1 MFRFRLLGKDFFAK
15 VSAYVIAEELYG
27 KTIYYAILRQLP
39 FLNGPYRDFKIINKR
54 KIYMLTYKKEIYR
67 KTLLHTLIASCFS
80 IPALA
85 VAAAG
90 DTSPTM
96 GTEGSGEFWKEPN
109 QNIDGDY
116 KATLAPNSGEQFA
129 RPKGLIVRANNQV
142 EIKGKTNINVTLA
155 SEANSG
161 LAVDSNAAYGI
172 AVGYDYAGGNAS
184 DTASLTLH
192 DDANITVKNTE
203 NTVKS
208 TKNFGGATAPFGH
221 QLSGVKVYRKN
232 GAKPVFNSE
241 KKLTINVEDKTTAK
255 IGDYLVGLYVSG
267 DGAEANLK
275 DSDITVKANGKF
287 SAALKIGKPELPNT
301 EKPADYKGAVV
312 NSTGKMVLDTTESKD
327 SATVRLFGTKSRL
340 IADSD
345 TSSGEIKS
353 GNSAVVFDTQDYTTK
368 VSAFFISDN
377 VSRNES
383 NKDQEV
389 RLNNTKITTTSD
401 DASLIVADA
410 KTENSFAV
418 TFAGNKVAS
427 WFNNGEFVAENAKFT
442 LKGKDSEAKA
452 AENGWL
458 AETKVATT
466 KGADLTFT
474 LSDQAKA
481 IGLMQQQSKG
491 NVHSKLDVH
500 VTNQAVWEL
509 KQKGDEQRS
518 TINALTLD
526 KGVLDASKNIP
537 NGSTKTDYKVKLV
550 KQDGT
555 EGTLTS
561 NNGEITLANGS
572 YEDKLTVEG
581 NYTANNGVLKV
592 NTHWDSNDANN
603 GKSDLL
609 EITGNA
615 EGTTKVVSLK
625 ADGTENMI
633 DGTIGSIAADLA
645 KNSTAVVRVQGESN
659 LKNFT
664 GIAKTTGAGEL
675 QLASKKVGNTTE
687 YFWTVVSTNKDAI
700 YTASVPAYTLIPNL
714 NLEVGYETVG
724 TLHQRRGENQAL
736 SWEKSQA
743 NSQIWGRIIG
753 KHIALDGKKRLNLSA
768 NLAGFQFGHD
778 FDISSSENGGKR
790 LTGGYVGY
798 THANSKFYDEYRAEN
813 GVVIDDKYTGK
824 AKTENL
830 HVGVTHTRYSEDG
843 SYIDF
848 VGQLSWMQNKYN
860 SLDSKAKN
868 HGLGVALS
876 GEVGRPFVLSKEKTN
891 NGDSWIIEP
900 QAQLIYQYLGLN
912 SFTDDMRSVHQDK
925 QHNLRSRIGV
935 RFAYNNLTDHEKVRT
950 LYFTTNVWHNFRN
963 TSANNIGEDNVTEKL
978 AKTWGEV
985 GLGAQFATSSNT
997 HIYADARYEQSLS
1010 GTKHQGYK
1018 GSIGIKYSW

>member
-1 MFRFRLLGKDFFAK
+1 
-15 VSAYVIAEELYG
+15 
-27 KTIYYAILRQLP
+27 
-39 FLNGPYRDFKIINKR
+39 
-54 KIYMLTYKKEIYR
+54 MLTYKKEIFR

-192 DDANITVKNTE
+192 DDANVTVKNTE

-427 WFNNGEFVAENAKFT
+427 WFNNGEFVAENAKFA

-458 AETKVATT
+458 AETKVAVT

-500 VTNQAVWEL
+500 VNNQAVWEL

-736 SWEKSQA
+736 SWKKSQA

-813 GVVIDDKYTGK
+813 GVVLDDKYTGK

-963 TSANNIGEDNVTEKL
+963 TSASNIGEDNVTEKL

>member
-1 MFRFRLLGKDFFAK
+1 
-15 VSAYVIAEELYG
+15 
-27 KTIYYAILRQLP
+27 
-39 FLNGPYRDFKIINKR
+39 
-54 KIYMLTYKKEIYR
+54 MLTYKKEIFR

-85 VAAAG
+85 VAAAD
-90 DTSPTM
+90 DTSPTV

-192 DDANITVKNTE
+192 NDANITVKNTE

-241 KKLTINVEDKTTAK
+241 KKLTITVEDKTTAK

-458 AETKVATT
+458 AETKVAVT

-500 VTNQAVWEL
+500 VNNQAVWEL

-743 NSQIWGRIIG
+743 NNQIWGRIIG

-963 TSANNIGEDNVTEKL
+963 TSASNIGEDNVTEKL

>member
-1 MFRFRLLGKDFFAK
+1 
-15 VSAYVIAEELYG
+15 
-27 KTIYYAILRQLP
+27 
-39 FLNGPYRDFKIINKR
+39 
-54 KIYMLTYKKEIYR
+54 MLTYKKEIFR

-85 VAAAG
+85 VAAAD
-90 DTSPTM
+90 DTSPTV

-192 DDANITVKNTE
+192 NDANITVKNTE

-241 KKLTINVEDKTTAK
+241 KKLTITVEDKTTAK

-312 NSTGKMVLDTTESKD
+312 NSTGKMVLDTTESKN

-458 AETKVATT
+458 AETKVAVT

-500 VTNQAVWEL
+500 VNNQAVWEL

-743 NSQIWGRIIG
+743 NNQIWGRIIG

-963 TSANNIGEDNVTEKL
+963 TSASNIGEDNVTEKL

>member
-1 MFRFRLLGKDFFAK
+1 
-15 VSAYVIAEELYG
+15 
-27 KTIYYAILRQLP
+27 
-39 FLNGPYRDFKIINKR
+39 
-54 KIYMLTYKKEIYR
+54 MLTYKKEIFR

-192 DDANITVKNTE
+192 NDANITVKNTE

-241 KKLTINVEDKTTAK
+241 KKLTITVEDKTTAK

-458 AETKVATT
+458 AETKVAVT

-500 VTNQAVWEL
+500 VNNQAVWEL

-743 NSQIWGRIIG
+743 NNQIWGRIIG

-963 TSANNIGEDNVTEKL
+963 TSASNISEDNVTEKL

>member
-1 MFRFRLLGKDFFAK
+1 
-15 VSAYVIAEELYG
+15 
-27 KTIYYAILRQLP
+27 
-39 FLNGPYRDFKIINKR
+39 
-54 KIYMLTYKKEIYR
+54 MLTYKKEIYR

>member
-1 MFRFRLLGKDFFAK
+1 
-15 VSAYVIAEELYG
+15 
-27 KTIYYAILRQLP
+27 
-39 FLNGPYRDFKIINKR
+39 
-54 KIYMLTYKKEIYR
+54 MLTYKKEIFR

-85 VAAAG
+85 VAAAD
-90 DTSPTM
+90 DTSPTV

-192 DDANITVKNTE
+192 NDANITVKNTE

-410 KTENSFAV
+410 RKESSFAV

-458 AETKVATT
+458 AETKVATD

-491 NVHSKLDVH
+491 DVRSKLDVH
-500 VTNQAVWEL
+500 VNNQAVWEL

-912 SFTDDMRSVHQDK
+912 SFTDDIRSVHRDK

-963 TSANNIGEDNVTEKL
+963 TSASNIGEDNVTEKL

>member
-1 MFRFRLLGKDFFAK
+1 MLLNTKGKF
-15 VSAYVIAEELYG
+15 
-27 KTIYYAILRQLP
+27 
-39 FLNGPYRDFKIINKR
+39 
-54 KIYMLTYKKEIYR
+54 R
-67 KTLLHTLIASCFS
+67 KTFLSTLIVSSFS

-85 VAAAG
+85 VAAAD

-116 KATLAPNSGEQFA
+116 KATLAPNSGEKFA

-221 QLSGVKVYRKN
+221 QLSGVKVYRKD

-241 KKLTINVEDKTTAK
+241 KKLTINVEDKTTDK

-312 NSTGKMVLDTTESKD
+312 NSTGRMVLNTEETKD

-353 GNSAVVFDTQDYTTK
+353 GNSAVVFDTQDYATK

-377 VSRNES
+377 VSRNEP

-418 TFAGNKVAS
+418 NFARNKVAS

-481 IGLMQQQSKG
+481 IGLMQQQSKR

-500 VTNQAVWEL
+500 VNNQAVWEL

-526 KGVLDASKNIP
+526 NGVLDASKNIP
-537 NGSTKTDYKVKLV
+537 TGATGTDYKVKLV
-550 KQDGT
+550 KQDGSD
-555 EGTLTS
+555 GTLTS
-561 NNGEITLANGS
+561 NNGEITLANSS

-581 NYTANNGVLKV
+581 NYTANNGLLKV

-609 EITGNA
+609 EITGNV
-615 EGTTKVVSLK
+615 EGVTKVVSLK
-625 ADGTENMI
+625 ANGAENLVDGS
-633 DGTIGSIAADLA
+633 IGSIASDLG
-645 KNSTAVVRVQGESN
+645 KNSTAVIRVQGTSN
-659 LKNFT
+659 LRNFT
-664 GIAKTTGAGEL
+664 GMTRTTGAGEL
-675 QLASKKVGNTTE
+675 QLASKQVGNATE
-687 YFWTVVSTNKDAI
+687 YFWTVTSTDGDAI
-700 YTASVPAYTLIPNL
+700 YVPSVPGYTLAPKL

-743 NSQIWGRIIG
+743 NNQTWGRIIG
-753 KHIALDGKKRLNLSA
+753 KHLVLDGKERLNLTA
-768 NLAGFQFGHD
+768 NLSGFQFGHD
-778 FDISSSENGGKR
+778 FDVASTENGGKR
-790 LTGGYVGY
+790 LTGIYAGY

-813 GVVIDDKYTGK
+813 GVVLNDKYTGK
-824 AKTENL
+824 AKTENF
-830 HVGVTHTRYSEDG
+830 HAGVTHTRYAENG
-843 SYIDF
+843 SYLDL
-848 VGQLSWMQNKYN
+848 VGQLSWVKNKYYA
-860 SLDSKAKN
+860 LDSQAKN
-868 HGLGVALS
+868 HGFGVALS
-876 GEVGRPFVLSKEKTN
+876 SEVGHPFALGKEKIN

-900 QAQLIYQYLGLN
+900 QAQLIYQYLGLSRFN
-912 SFTDDMRSVHQDK
+912 DELRSVHQDK
-925 QHNLRSRIGV
+925 QHGLRGRVGA
-935 RFAYNNLTDHEKVRT
+935 RLAYNDLTAREKVRT
-950 LYFTTNVWHNFRN
+950 IYFTANLWHDFKN
-963 TSANNIGEDNVTEKL
+963 TAGSNIGADNINEKF
-978 AKTWGEV
+978 AKTWGEFGV
-985 GLGAQFATSSNT
+985 GTQLATSANS
-997 HIYADARYEQSLS
+997 HIYADVRYEHSLS
-1010 GTKHQGYK
+1010 GAKRQGYK
-1018 GSIGIKYSW
+1018 GSVGIKYSW

>member
-1 MFRFRLLGKDFFAK
+1 
-15 VSAYVIAEELYG
+15 
-27 KTIYYAILRQLP
+27 
-39 FLNGPYRDFKIINKR
+39 
-54 KIYMLTYKKEIYR
+54 MLTYKKEIFR

-192 DDANITVKNTE
+192 DDANVTVKNTE

-427 WFNNGEFVAENAKFT
+427 WFNNGEFVAENAKFA

-458 AETKVATT
+458 AETKVAVT

-500 VTNQAVWEL
+500 VNNQAVWEL

-743 NSQIWGRIIG
+743 NNQIWGRIIG

-813 GVVIDDKYTGK
+813 GVVLDDKYTGK

-963 TSANNIGEDNVTEKL
+963 TSASNIGEDNVTEKL

>member
-1 MFRFRLLGKDFFAK
+1 
-15 VSAYVIAEELYG
+15 
-27 KTIYYAILRQLP
+27 
-39 FLNGPYRDFKIINKR
+39 
-54 KIYMLTYKKEIYR
+54 MLTYKKEIFR

-241 KKLTINVEDKTTAK
+241 KKLTITVEDKTTAK

-458 AETKVATT
+458 AETKVAVT

-500 VTNQAVWEL
+500 VNNQAVWEL

-743 NSQIWGRIIG
+743 NNQIWGRIIG

-963 TSANNIGEDNVTEKL
+963 TSASNISEDNVTEKL

>member
-1 MFRFRLLGKDFFAK
+1 
-15 VSAYVIAEELYG
+15 
-27 KTIYYAILRQLP
+27 
-39 FLNGPYRDFKIINKR
+39 
-54 KIYMLTYKKEIYR
+54 MLTYKKEIFR

-368 VSAFFISDN
+368 VSAFFISDD
-377 VSRNES
+377 VSRNEP

-410 KTENSFAV
+410 RKESSFAV

-427 WFNNGEFVAENAKFT
+427 WFNNGEFVAENAKFA

-458 AETKVATT
+458 AETKVAVT

-500 VTNQAVWEL
+500 VNNQAVWEL

-592 NTHWDSNDANN
+592 NAHWDSNDANN

-743 NSQIWGRIIG
+743 NNQIWGRIIG

-778 FDISSSENGGKR
+778 FDISSSKNGGKR

-813 GVVIDDKYTGK
+813 GVVLDDKYTGK

-963 TSANNIGEDNVTEKL
+963 TSASNIGEDNVTEKL

>member
-1 MFRFRLLGKDFFAK
+1 MSLNTKGKF
-15 VSAYVIAEELYG
+15 
-27 KTIYYAILRQLP
+27 
-39 FLNGPYRDFKIINKR
+39 
-54 KIYMLTYKKEIYR
+54 R
-67 KTLLHTLIASCFS
+67 KTFLSTLIISYFS

-85 VAAAG
+85 VAAAD

-109 QNIDGDY
+109 QNINGDY

-142 EIKGKTNINVTLA
+142 EIKDKTNINVTLA

-161 LAVDSNAAYGI
+161 LTPDSNAAYGI
-172 AVGYDYAGGNAS
+172 AVGYNHNGGNAT

-203 NTVKS
+203 NTVTS
-208 TKNFGGATAPFGH
+208 TKNFGGATAPFGQ
-221 QLSGVKVYRKN
+221 QLSGVKVYRTN
-232 GAKPVFNSE
+232 GAKPVFNSK

-287 SAALKIGKPELPNT
+287 SAALKIGKAELPNT
-301 EKPADYKGAVV
+301 AKPADYKGAVV
-312 NSTGKMVLDTTESKD
+312 NSTGRMVLDTTESKD

-368 VSAFFISDN
+368 VRAFFISDD
-377 VSRNES
+377 VSRNEP

-389 RLNNTKITTTSD
+389 RLNNTKISTNSN

-410 KTENSFAV
+410 RKESSFAV
-418 TFAGNKVAS
+418 TFAGDKVKN
-427 WFNNGEFVAENAKFT
+427 WFNNGEFVAENAKFM

-458 AETKVATT
+458 AETKVAVT

-500 VTNQAVWEL
+500 VNNQAVWEL
-509 KQKGDEQRS
+509 KQKGTEQRS

-572 YEDKLTVEG
+572 YEDKFTVEG

-625 ADGTENMI
+625 ADGSENLV
-633 DGTIGSIAADLA
+633 DGSIGSIASDLG
-645 KNSTAVVRVQGESN
+645 KNSTAVVRVKGTSN
-659 LKNFT
+659 LRNFT
-664 GIAKTTGAGEL
+664 GLTRTTGAGEL
-675 QLASKKVGNTTE
+675 QLASKRVGNATE
-687 YFWTVVSTNKDAI
+687 YFWTVTSTNGNAI
-700 YTASVPAYTLIPNL
+700 YVPSVPGYTLAPKL

-743 NSQIWGRIIG
+743 NNQTWGRIIG
-753 KHIALDGKKRLNLSA
+753 KHLALDGKERLNLTA
-768 NLAGFQFGHD
+768 NLSGFQFGHD
-778 FDISSSENGGKR
+778 FDVASTENGGKR
-790 LTGGYVGY
+790 LTGVYAGY
-798 THANSKFYDEYRAEN
+798 THADSKFYDEYRAEN
-813 GVVIDDKYTGK
+813 GVVLNDKYTGK
-824 AKTENL
+824 AKTENF
-830 HVGVTHTRYSEDG
+830 HAGVTHTRYAENG
-843 SYIDF
+843 SYLDL
-848 VGQLSWMQNKYN
+848 VGQLSWVKNKYYA
-860 SLDSKAKN
+860 LDSHAKN
-868 HGLGVALS
+868 HGFGVALS
-876 GEVGRPFVLSKEKTN
+876 SEVGHPFALGKEKMN

-900 QAQLIYQYLGLN
+900 QAQLIYQYLGLSRFN
-912 SFTDDMRSVHQDK
+912 DELRSVHQDK
-925 QHNLRSRIGV
+925 QHGLRGRVGA
-935 RFAYNNLTDHEKVRT
+935 RLAYNDLTAREKVRT
-950 LYFTTNVWHNFRN
+950 LYFTANLWHDFKN
-963 TSANNIGEDNVTEKL
+963 TAGSNIGADNINEKF
-978 AKTWGEV
+978 AKTWGEFGV
-985 GLGAQFATSSNT
+985 GTQLATSANS
-997 HIYADARYEQSLS
+997 HIYADVRYEHSLS
-1010 GTKHQGYK
+1010 GAKRQGYK
-1018 GSIGIKYSW
+1018 GSVGIKYSW

>member
-1 MFRFRLLGKDFFAK
+1 
-15 VSAYVIAEELYG
+15 
-27 KTIYYAILRQLP
+27 
-39 FLNGPYRDFKIINKR
+39 
-54 KIYMLTYKKEIYR
+54 MLTYKKEIFR

-90 DTSPTM
+90 DTSPTV

-192 DDANITVKNTE
+192 NDANITVKNTE

-241 KKLTINVEDKTTAK
+241 KKLTITVEDKTTAK

-458 AETKVATT
+458 AETKVAVT

-500 VTNQAVWEL
+500 VNNQAVWEL

-743 NSQIWGRIIG
+743 NNQIWGRIIG

-813 GVVIDDKYTGK
+813 GVVLDDKYTGK

-963 TSANNIGEDNVTEKL
+963 TSASNIGEDNVTEKL

>member
-1 MFRFRLLGKDFFAK
+1 
-15 VSAYVIAEELYG
+15 
-27 KTIYYAILRQLP
+27 
-39 FLNGPYRDFKIINKR
+39 
-54 KIYMLTYKKEIYR
+54 MLTYKKEIFR

-85 VAAAG
+85 VAAAD
-90 DTSPTM
+90 DTSPTV

-241 KKLTINVEDKTTAK
+241 KKLTITVEDKTTAK

-312 NSTGKMVLDTTESKD
+312 NSTGKMVLNTEDTKD

-353 GNSAVVFDTQDYTTK
+353 GNSAVVFDTQDYATK

-377 VSRNES
+377 VSRNEP

-410 KTENSFAV
+410 RKESSFAV

-500 VTNQAVWEL
+500 VNNQAVWEL

-561 NNGEITLANGS
+561 NNGEITLANDS

-645 KNSTAVVRVQGESN
+645 KNSTAVVRVKGTSN

-675 QLASKKVGNTTE
+675 QLASRVEDSTNSTE

-743 NSQIWGRIIG
+743 NNQIWGRIIG

-963 TSANNIGEDNVTEKL
+963 TSASNIGEDNVTEKL

>member
-1 MFRFRLLGKDFFAK
+1 
-15 VSAYVIAEELYG
+15 
-27 KTIYYAILRQLP
+27 
-39 FLNGPYRDFKIINKR
+39 
-54 KIYMLTYKKEIYR
+54 MLTYKKEIFR

-85 VAAAG
+85 VAAAD

-192 DDANITVKNTE
+192 NDANITVKNTE

-241 KKLTINVEDKTTAK
+241 KKLTITVEDKTTAK

-458 AETKVATT
+458 AETKVAVT

-500 VTNQAVWEL
+500 VNNQAVWEL

-743 NSQIWGRIIG
+743 NNQIWGRIIG

-813 GVVIDDKYTGK
+813 GVVLDDKYTGK

-963 TSANNIGEDNVTEKL
+963 TSASNIGEDNVTEKL

>member
-1 MFRFRLLGKDFFAK
+1 
-15 VSAYVIAEELYG
+15 
-27 KTIYYAILRQLP
+27 
-39 FLNGPYRDFKIINKR
+39 
-54 KIYMLTYKKEIYR
+54 MLTYKKEIFR

-312 NSTGKMVLDTTESKD
+312 NSTGKMVLNTEDTKD

-368 VSAFFISDN
+368 VSAFFISDD
-377 VSRNES
+377 VSRNEP

-410 KTENSFAV
+410 RKESSFAV

-500 VTNQAVWEL
+500 VNNQAVWEL

-743 NSQIWGRIIG
+743 NNQIWGRIIG

-768 NLAGFQFGHD
+768 DLAGFQFGHD
-778 FDISSSENGGKR
+778 FDISSSKNGGKR

-813 GVVIDDKYTGK
+813 GVVLDDKYTGK

-963 TSANNIGEDNVTEKL
+963 TSASNIGEDNVTEKL

>member
-1 MFRFRLLGKDFFAK
+1 MLLN
-15 VSAYVIAEELYG
+15 
-27 KTIYYAILRQLP
+27 T
-39 FLNGPYRDFKIINKR
+39 
-54 KIYMLTYKKEIYR
+54 KEKFR
-67 KTLLHTLIASCFS
+67 KTFLSTLIVSSFS

-192 DDANITVKNTE
+192 NDANITVKNTE

-241 KKLTINVEDKTTAK
+241 KKLTITVEDKTTAK

-458 AETKVATT
+458 AETKVAVT
-466 KGADLTFT
+466 KRADLTFT

-500 VTNQAVWEL
+500 VNNQAVWEL

-615 EGTTKVVSLK
+615 EGVTKVVSLK
-625 ADGTENMI
+625 ANGAENLVDGS
-633 DGTIGSIAADLA
+633 IGSIASDLG
-645 KNSTAVVRVQGESN
+645 KNSTAVIRVQGTSN
-659 LKNFT
+659 LRNFT
-664 GIAKTTGAGEL
+664 GMTRTTGAGEL
-675 QLASKKVGNTTE
+675 QLASKRVGGATE
-687 YFWTVVSTNKDAI
+687 YFWTVTSTNGNAI
-700 YTASVPAYTLIPNL
+700 YIPSVPGYTLAPKL

-743 NSQIWGRIIG
+743 NNQTWGRIIG
-753 KHIALDGKKRLNLSA
+753 KHLALDGKERLNLTA
-768 NLAGFQFGHD
+768 NLSGFQFGHD
-778 FDISSSENGGKR
+778 FDVTSTENGGKR
-790 LTGGYVGY
+790 LTGIYAGY

-813 GVVIDDKYTGK
+813 GVVLNDKYTGK
-824 AKTENL
+824 AKTENF
-830 HVGVTHTRYSEDG
+830 HAGVTHTRYAENG
-843 SYIDF
+843 SYLDL
-848 VGQLSWMQNKYN
+848 VGQLSWVKNKYYA
-860 SLDSKAKN
+860 LDSQAKN
-868 HGLGVALS
+868 HGFGVALS
-876 GEVGRPFVLSKEKTN
+876 SEVGHPFALGKEKMN

-900 QAQLIYQYLGLN
+900 QAQLIYQYLGLSRFN
-912 SFTDDMRSVHQDK
+912 DELRSVHQDK
-925 QHNLRSRIGV
+925 QHGLRGRVGA
-935 RFAYNNLTDHEKVRT
+935 RLAYNDLTAREKVRT
-950 LYFTTNVWHNFRN
+950 LYFTANLWHDFRN
-963 TSANNIGEDNVTEKL
+963 TAGSNIGADNINEKF
-978 AKTWGEV
+978 AKTWGEFGV
-985 GLGAQFATSSNT
+985 GTQLATSANS
-997 HIYADARYEQSLS
+997 HIYADVRYEHSLS
-1010 GTKHQGYK
+1010 GAKRQGYK
-1018 GSIGIKYSW
+1018 GSVGIKYSW

>member
-1 MFRFRLLGKDFFAK
+1 
-15 VSAYVIAEELYG
+15 
-27 KTIYYAILRQLP
+27 
-39 FLNGPYRDFKIINKR
+39 
-54 KIYMLTYKKEIYR
+54 MLTYKKEIYR
-67 KTLLHTLIASCFS
+67 KTLLHTLIVSCFS

-116 KATLAPNSGEQFA
+116 KATLAPNSGGQFA

-155 SEANSG
+155 SEGNSG
-161 LAVDSNAAYGI
+161 LASDSNAAYGI

-192 DDANITVKNTE
+192 NDANITVKNTE

-241 KKLTINVEDKTTAK
+241 KKLTITVEDKTTAK

-312 NSTGKMVLDTTESKD
+312 NSTGKMVLNTEDTKD

-353 GNSAVVFDTQDYTTK
+353 GNSAVVFDTQDYDTT
-368 VSAFFISDN
+368 VTARIPFLGPISDK
-377 VSRNES
+377 VSRNEP

-389 RLNNTKITTTSD
+389 RLNNTKITTTSN

-410 KTENSFAV
+410 RKESSFAV
-418 TFAGNKVAS
+418 TLAGDRVKN
-427 WFNNGEFVAENAKFT
+427 WFNNDEFVAENAKFA

-491 NVHSKLDVH
+491 DVRSKLDVY
-500 VTNQAVWEL
+500 VNNQAVWEL

-526 KGVLDASKNIP
+526 KGVLDASKNAP
-537 NGSTKTDYKVKLV
+537 NGSAGTDYKVKLV
-550 KQDGT
+550 QQDGT
-555 EGTLTS
+555 VGTLTS
-561 NNGEITLANGS
+561 TNGEITLANSS
-572 YEDKLTVEG
+572 YNDKLTIEG
-581 NYTANNGVLKV
+581 NYKATNGILKV
-592 NTHWDSNDANN
+592 NTKWNSDDVNS
-603 GKSDLL
+603 GISDLL

-687 YFWTVVSTNKDAI
+687 YFWTVVSTNNDAI

-768 NLAGFQFGHD
+768 DLAGFQFGHD
-778 FDISSSENGGKR
+778 FDISSSGNGGKR

-813 GVVIDDKYTGK
+813 GVVLDDKYTGK

-868 HGLGVALS
+868 HGLDVALS

-963 TSANNIGEDNVTEKL
+963 TSASNIGEDNITEKL
-978 AKTWGEV
+978 EKTWGEV

>member
-1 MFRFRLLGKDFFAK
+1 
-15 VSAYVIAEELYG
+15 
-27 KTIYYAILRQLP
+27 
-39 FLNGPYRDFKIINKR
+39 
-54 KIYMLTYKKEIYR
+54 MLTYKKEIFR

-241 KKLTINVEDKTTAK
+241 KKLTITVEDKTTAK

-340 IADSD
+340 IADSN

-353 GNSAVVFDTQDYTTK
+353 GNSAVVFDTQDYATK

-377 VSRNES
+377 VSRNEP

-410 KTENSFAV
+410 RKESSFAV

-481 IGLMQQQSKG
+481 IGLMQQQSEG
-491 NVHSKLDVH
+491 DVRSKLDVH
-500 VTNQAVWEL
+500 VNNRAVWEL

-743 NSQIWGRIIG
+743 NNQIWGRIIG

-813 GVVIDDKYTGK
+813 GVVLDDKYTGK

-963 TSANNIGEDNVTEKL
+963 TSASNIGEDNVTEKL

>member
-1 MFRFRLLGKDFFAK
+1 
-15 VSAYVIAEELYG
+15 
-27 KTIYYAILRQLP
+27 
-39 FLNGPYRDFKIINKR
+39 
-54 KIYMLTYKKEIYR
+54 MLTYKKEIFR

-85 VAAAG
+85 VAAAD

-192 DDANITVKNTE
+192 NDANITVKNTE

-241 KKLTINVEDKTTAK
+241 KKLTITVEDKTTAK

-312 NSTGKMVLDTTESKD
+312 NSTGKMVLNTENTKD

-353 GNSAVVFDTQDYTTK
+353 GNSAVVFDTQDYATK

-377 VSRNES
+377 VSRNEP

-410 KTENSFAV
+410 RKESSFAV

-427 WFNNGEFVAENAKFT
+427 WFNNGEFVAENAKFA

-458 AETKVATT
+458 AETKVAVT

-500 VTNQAVWEL
+500 VNNQAVWEL

-743 NSQIWGRIIG
+743 NNQIWGRIIG

-768 NLAGFQFGHD
+768 DLAGFQFGHD

-813 GVVIDDKYTGK
+813 GVVLDDKYTGK

-963 TSANNIGEDNVTEKL
+963 TSASNISEDNVTEKL

>member
-1 MFRFRLLGKDFFAK
+1 
-15 VSAYVIAEELYG
+15 
-27 KTIYYAILRQLP
+27 
-39 FLNGPYRDFKIINKR
+39 
-54 KIYMLTYKKEIYR
+54 MLTYKKEIYR

-90 DTSPTM
+90 DTSPTV

-192 DDANITVKNTE
+192 NDANITVKNTE

-241 KKLTINVEDKTTAK
+241 KKLTITVEDKTTAK

-458 AETKVATT
+458 AETKVAVT
-466 KGADLTFT
+466 KRADLTFT

-500 VTNQAVWEL
+500 VNNQAVWEL

-753 KHIALDGKKRLNLSA
+753 KHIALDSKKRLNLSA

-798 THANSKFYDEYRAEN
+798 THANSKFYDEYRAKN

-963 TSANNIGEDNVTEKL
+963 TSASNIGEDNVTEKL

>member
-1 MFRFRLLGKDFFAK
+1 
-15 VSAYVIAEELYG
+15 
-27 KTIYYAILRQLP
+27 
-39 FLNGPYRDFKIINKR
+39 
-54 KIYMLTYKKEIYR
+54 MLTYKKEIFR

-85 VAAAG
+85 VAAAD
-90 DTSPTM
+90 DTSPTV

-192 DDANITVKNTE
+192 NDANITVKNTE

-241 KKLTINVEDKTTAK
+241 KKLTITVEDKTTAK

-458 AETKVATT
+458 AETKVAVT

-500 VTNQAVWEL
+500 VNNQAVWEL

-743 NSQIWGRIIG
+743 NNQIWGRIIG

-912 SFTDDMRSVHQDK
+912 SFTDGMRSVHQDK

-963 TSANNIGEDNVTEKL
+963 TSASNIGEDNVTEKL

>member
-1 MFRFRLLGKDFFAK
+1 
-15 VSAYVIAEELYG
+15 
-27 KTIYYAILRQLP
+27 
-39 FLNGPYRDFKIINKR
+39 
-54 KIYMLTYKKEIYR
+54 MLTYKKEIFR

-85 VAAAG
+85 VAAAD

-129 RPKGLIVRANNQV
+129 RPKGIIVRANNQV

-192 DDANITVKNTE
+192 NDANITVKNTE

-241 KKLTINVEDKTTAK
+241 KKLTITVEDKTTAK

-458 AETKVATT
+458 AETKVAVT

-500 VTNQAVWEL
+500 VNNQAVWEL

-743 NSQIWGRIIG
+743 NNQIWGRIIG

-813 GVVIDDKYTGK
+813 GVVLDDKYTGK

-963 TSANNIGEDNVTEKL
+963 TSASNIGEDNVTEKL

>member
-1 MFRFRLLGKDFFAK
+1 
-15 VSAYVIAEELYG
+15 
-27 KTIYYAILRQLP
+27 
-39 FLNGPYRDFKIINKR
+39 
-54 KIYMLTYKKEIYR
+54 MLTYKKEIFR

-85 VAAAG
+85 VAAAD

-129 RPKGLIVRANNQV
+129 RPKGIIVRANNQV

-192 DDANITVKNTE
+192 NDANITVKNTE

-241 KKLTINVEDKTTAK
+241 KKLTITVEDKTTAK

-458 AETKVATT
+458 AETKVAVT

-500 VTNQAVWEL
+500 VNNQAVWEL
-509 KQKGDEQRS
+509 KQKGTEQRS

-572 YEDKLTVEG
+572 YEDKFTVEG

-743 NSQIWGRIIG
+743 NNQIWGRIIG

-963 TSANNIGEDNVTEKL
+963 TSASNISEDNVTEKL

>member
-1 MFRFRLLGKDFFAK
+1 MLLN
-15 VSAYVIAEELYG
+15 
-27 KTIYYAILRQLP
+27 T
-39 FLNGPYRDFKIINKR
+39 
-54 KIYMLTYKKEIYR
+54 KEKFR
-67 KTLLHTLIASCFS
+67 KTFLSTLIVSSFS

-116 KATLAPNSGEQFA
+116 KATLAPNSGEKFA

-192 DDANITVKNTE
+192 NDANITVKNTE

-241 KKLTINVEDKTTAK
+241 KKLTITVEDKTTAK

-458 AETKVATT
+458 AETKVAVT

-500 VTNQAVWEL
+500 VNNQAVWEL

-615 EGTTKVVSLK
+615 EGVTKVVSLK
-625 ADGTENMI
+625 ANGAENLVDGS
-633 DGTIGSIAADLA
+633 IGSIASDLG
-645 KNSTAVVRVQGESN
+645 KNSTAVVRVQGTSN
-659 LKNFT
+659 LRNFT
-664 GIAKTTGAGEL
+664 GMTRTTGAGEL
-675 QLASKKVGNTTE
+675 QLASKRVGNATE
-687 YFWTVVSTNKDAI
+687 YFWTVTSTNGDAI
-700 YTASVPAYTLIPNL
+700 YVPSVPGYTLAPKL

-743 NSQIWGRIIG
+743 NNQTWGRIIG
-753 KHIALDGKKRLNLSA
+753 KHLALDGKERLNLTA
-768 NLAGFQFGHD
+768 NLSGFQFGHD
-778 FDISSSENGGKR
+778 FDVASTENGGKR
-790 LTGGYVGY
+790 LTGIYAGY

-813 GVVIDDKYTGK
+813 GVVLNDKYTGK
-824 AKTENL
+824 AKTENF
-830 HVGVTHTRYSEDG
+830 HAGVTHTRYAENG
-843 SYIDF
+843 SYLDL
-848 VGQLSWMQNKYN
+848 VGQLSWVKNKYYA
-860 SLDSKAKN
+860 LDSQAKN
-868 HGLGVALS
+868 HGFGVALS
-876 GEVGRPFVLSKEKTN
+876 SEVGHPFALGKEKMN

-900 QAQLIYQYLGLN
+900 QAQLIYQYLGLSRFN
-912 SFTDDMRSVHQDK
+912 DDLRSVHQDK
-925 QHNLRSRIGV
+925 QHGLRGRVGA
-935 RFAYNNLTDHEKVRT
+935 RLAYNDLTAREKVRT
-950 LYFTTNVWHNFRN
+950 LYFTANLWHDFRN
-963 TSANNIGEDNVTEKL
+963 TAGSNIGADNINEKF
-978 AKTWGEV
+978 AKTWGEFGV
-985 GLGAQFATSSNT
+985 GTQLATSANS
-997 HIYADARYEQSLS
+997 HIYADVRYEHSLS
-1010 GTKHQGYK
+1010 GAKRQGYK
-1018 GSIGIKYSW
+1018 GSVGIKYSW

>member
-1 MFRFRLLGKDFFAK
+1 
-15 VSAYVIAEELYG
+15 
-27 KTIYYAILRQLP
+27 
-39 FLNGPYRDFKIINKR
+39 
-54 KIYMLTYKKEIYR
+54 MLTYKKEIFR

-90 DTSPTM
+90 DTSPTV

-192 DDANITVKNTE
+192 NDANITVKNTE

-241 KKLTINVEDKTTAK
+241 KKLTITVEDKTTAK

-353 GNSAVVFDTQDYTTK
+353 GNSAVVFDTQDYATK

-377 VSRNES
+377 VSRNEL

-410 KTENSFAV
+410 RKESSFAV

-427 WFNNGEFVAENAKFT
+427 WFNNGEFVAENAKFA

-458 AETKVATT
+458 AETKVAVT

-500 VTNQAVWEL
+500 VNNQAVWEL

-743 NSQIWGRIIG
+743 NNQIWGRIIG

-963 TSANNIGEDNVTEKL
+963 TSASNIGEDNVTEKL

>member
-1 MFRFRLLGKDFFAK
+1 
-15 VSAYVIAEELYG
+15 
-27 KTIYYAILRQLP
+27 
-39 FLNGPYRDFKIINKR
+39 
-54 KIYMLTYKKEIYR
+54 MLTYKKEIFR

-85 VAAAG
+85 VAAAD
-90 DTSPTM
+90 DTSPTV

-192 DDANITVKNTE
+192 NDANITVKNTE

-241 KKLTINVEDKTTAK
+241 KKLTITVEDKTTAK

-458 AETKVATT
+458 AETKVAVT

-500 VTNQAVWEL
+500 VNNQAIWEL

-537 NGSTKTDYKVKLV
+537 NDSTKTDYKVKLV

-743 NSQIWGRIIG
+743 NNQIWGRIIG

-963 TSANNIGEDNVTEKL
+963 TSASNIGEDNVTEKL

>member
-1 MFRFRLLGKDFFAK
+1 
-15 VSAYVIAEELYG
+15 
-27 KTIYYAILRQLP
+27 
-39 FLNGPYRDFKIINKR
+39 
-54 KIYMLTYKKEIYR
+54 MLTYKKEIFR

-368 VSAFFISDN
+368 VSAFFIISDD
-377 VSRNES
+377 VSRNEP

-389 RLNNTKITTTSD
+389 RLNNTKITTTSN

-410 KTENSFAV
+410 RKESSFAV

-500 VTNQAVWEL
+500 VNNQAVWEL

-963 TSANNIGEDNVTEKL
+963 TSASNIGEDNVTEKL

>member
-1 MFRFRLLGKDFFAK
+1 
-15 VSAYVIAEELYG
+15 
-27 KTIYYAILRQLP
+27 
-39 FLNGPYRDFKIINKR
+39 
-54 KIYMLTYKKEIYR
+54 MLTYKKEIYR
-67 KTLLHTLIASCFS
+67 KTLLHTLIVSCFS

-116 KATLAPNSGEQFA
+116 KATLAPNSGGQFA

-155 SEANSG
+155 SEGNSG
-161 LAVDSNAAYGI
+161 LASDSNAAYGI

-192 DDANITVKNTE
+192 NDANITVKNTE

-241 KKLTINVEDKTTAK
+241 KKLTITVEDKTTAK

-312 NSTGKMVLDTTESKD
+312 NSTGKMVLNTEDTKD

-353 GNSAVVFDTQDYTTK
+353 GNSAVVFDTQDYDTT
-368 VSAFFISDN
+368 VTARIPFLGPISDK
-377 VSRNES
+377 VSRNEP

-389 RLNNTKITTTSD
+389 RLNNTKITTTSN

-410 KTENSFAV
+410 RKESSFAV
-418 TFAGNKVAS
+418 TLAGDRVKN
-427 WFNNGEFVAENAKFT
+427 WFNNDEFVAENAKFA

-491 NVHSKLDVH
+491 DVRSKLDVY
-500 VTNQAVWEL
+500 VNNQAVWEL

-526 KGVLDASKNIP
+526 KGVLDASKNAP
-537 NGSTKTDYKVKLV
+537 NGSAGTDYKVKLV
-550 KQDGT
+550 QQDGT
-555 EGTLTS
+555 VGTLTS
-561 NNGEITLANGS
+561 TNGEITLANSS
-572 YEDKLTVEG
+572 YNDKLTIEG
-581 NYTANNGVLKV
+581 NYKATNGILKV
-592 NTHWDSNDANN
+592 NTKWNSDDVNS
-603 GKSDLL
+603 GISDLL

-687 YFWTVVSTNKDAI
+687 YFWTVVSTNNDAI

-768 NLAGFQFGHD
+768 DLAGFQFGHD
-778 FDISSSENGGKR
+778 FDISSSGNGGKR

-813 GVVIDDKYTGK
+813 GVVLDDKYTGK

-868 HGLGVALS
+868 HGLDVALS

-963 TSANNIGEDNVTEKL
+963 TSASNIGEDNITEKL

>member
-1 MFRFRLLGKDFFAK
+1 
-15 VSAYVIAEELYG
+15 
-27 KTIYYAILRQLP
+27 
-39 FLNGPYRDFKIINKR
+39 
-54 KIYMLTYKKEIYR
+54 MLTYKKEIFR

-85 VAAAG
+85 VAAAD
-90 DTSPTM
+90 DTSPTV

-192 DDANITVKNTE
+192 NDANITVKNTE

-410 KTENSFAV
+410 RKESSFAV

-458 AETKVATT
+458 AETKVATD

-491 NVHSKLDVH
+491 DVRSKLDVH
-500 VTNQAVWEL
+500 VNNQAVWEL

-912 SFTDDMRSVHQDK
+912 SFTDDIRSVHQDK

-963 TSANNIGEDNVTEKL
+963 TSASNIGEDNVTEKL

>member
-1 MFRFRLLGKDFFAK
+1 
-15 VSAYVIAEELYG
+15 
-27 KTIYYAILRQLP
+27 
-39 FLNGPYRDFKIINKR
+39 
-54 KIYMLTYKKEIYR
+54 MLTYKKEIYR

-90 DTSPTM
+90 DTSPTV

-192 DDANITVKNTE
+192 NDANITVKNTE

-241 KKLTINVEDKTTAK
+241 KKLTITVEDKTTAK

-368 VSAFFISDN
+368 VSAFFISDD
-377 VSRNES
+377 VSRNEP

-389 RLNNTKITTTSD
+389 RLNNTKITTTSN

-410 KTENSFAV
+410 RKESSFAV

-500 VTNQAVWEL
+500 VNNQAVWEL

-743 NSQIWGRIIG
+743 NNQIWGRIIG

-963 TSANNIGEDNVTEKL
+963 TSASNIGEDNVTEKL

>member
-1 MFRFRLLGKDFFAK
+1 MLLN
-15 VSAYVIAEELYG
+15 
-27 KTIYYAILRQLP
+27 T
-39 FLNGPYRDFKIINKR
+39 
-54 KIYMLTYKKEIYR
+54 KEKFR
-67 KTLLHTLIASCFS
+67 KTFLSTLIVSSFS

-90 DTSPTM
+90 DTSPTV

-116 KATLAPNSGEQFA
+116 KATLAPNSGEKFA

-155 SEANSG
+155 SEGNSG
-161 LAVDSNAAYGI
+161 LASDSNAAYGI

-208 TKNFGGATAPFGH
+208 TKNFSGATAPFGQ
-221 QLSGVKVYRKN
+221 QLSGVKVYRTN

-301 EKPADYKGAVV
+301 TKPADYKGAVV
-312 NSTGKMVLDTTESKD
+312 NSTGRMVLNTEETKD

-368 VSAFFISDN
+368 VSAFFISDD
-377 VSRNES
+377 VSRNEP

-389 RLNNTKITTTSD
+389 RLNNTKITTTSN

-410 KTENSFAV
+410 RKESSFAV

-500 VTNQAVWEL
+500 VNNQAVWEL

-625 ADGTENMI
+625 ADGSENLV
-633 DGTIGSIAADLA
+633 DGSIGSIASDLG
-645 KNSTAVVRVQGESN
+645 KNSTAVVRVQGTSN
-659 LKNFT
+659 LRNFT
-664 GIAKTTGAGEL
+664 GMTRTTGAGEL
-675 QLASKKVGNTTE
+675 QLASKQVGNATE
-687 YFWTVVSTNKDAI
+687 YFWTVTSTNGDAI
-700 YTASVPAYTLIPNL
+700 YVPSVPGYTLAPKL
-714 NLEVGYETVG
+714 NLEAGYETVG

-743 NSQIWGRIIG
+743 NNQTWGRIIG
-753 KHIALDGKKRLNLSA
+753 KHLALDGKERLNLTA
-768 NLAGFQFGHD
+768 NLSGFQFGHD
-778 FDISSSENGGKR
+778 FDVTSTENGGKR
-790 LTGGYVGY
+790 LTGIYAGY

-813 GVVIDDKYTGK
+813 GVVLNDKYTGK
-824 AKTENL
+824 AKTENF
-830 HVGVTHTRYSEDG
+830 HAGVTHTRYAENG
-843 SYIDF
+843 SYLDL
-848 VGQLSWMQNKYN
+848 VGQLSWVKNKYYA
-860 SLDSKAKN
+860 LDSQAKN
-868 HGLGVALS
+868 HGFGVALS
-876 GEVGRPFVLSKEKTN
+876 SEVGHPFALGKEKMN

-900 QAQLIYQYLGLN
+900 QAQLIYQYLGLSRFN
-912 SFTDDMRSVHQDK
+912 DDLRSVHQDK
-925 QHNLRSRIGV
+925 QHGLRGRVGA
-935 RFAYNNLTDHEKVRT
+935 RLAYNDLTAREKVRT
-950 LYFTTNVWHNFRN
+950 LYFTANLWHDFRN
-963 TSANNIGEDNVTEKL
+963 TAGSNTGADNINEKF
-978 AKTWGEV
+978 AKTWGEFGV
-985 GLGAQFATSSNT
+985 GTQLATSANS
-997 HIYADARYEQSLS
+997 HIYADVRYEHSLS
-1010 GTKHQGYK
+1010 GAKRQGYK
-1018 GSIGIKYSW
+1018 GSVGIKYSW

>member
-1 MFRFRLLGKDFFAK
+1 
-15 VSAYVIAEELYG
+15 
-27 KTIYYAILRQLP
+27 
-39 FLNGPYRDFKIINKR
+39 
-54 KIYMLTYKKEIYR
+54 MLTYKKEIYR

-90 DTSPTM
+90 DTSPTV

-192 DDANITVKNTE
+192 NDANITVKNTE

-221 QLSGVKVYRKN
+221 QLSGVKVYRKD

-241 KKLTINVEDKTTAK
+241 KKLTITVEDKTTAK

-353 GNSAVVFDTQDYTTK
+353 GNSAVVFDTQDYATK

-427 WFNNGEFVAENAKFT
+427 WFNNGEFVAENAKFA

-458 AETKVATT
+458 AETKVAVT

-500 VTNQAVWEL
+500 VNNQAVWEL

-753 KHIALDGKKRLNLSA
+753 KHIALDSKKRLNLSA

-798 THANSKFYDEYRAEN
+798 THANSKFYDEYRAKN

-963 TSANNIGEDNVTEKL
+963 TSASNIGEDNVTEKL

>member
-1 MFRFRLLGKDFFAK
+1 
-15 VSAYVIAEELYG
+15 
-27 KTIYYAILRQLP
+27 
-39 FLNGPYRDFKIINKR
+39 
-54 KIYMLTYKKEIYR
+54 MLTYKKETFR

-85 VAAAG
+85 VAAAD
-90 DTSPTM
+90 DTSPTV

-241 KKLTINVEDKTTAK
+241 KKLTITVEDKTTAK

-287 SAALKIGKPELPNT
+287 SAALKIGKAELPNT

-312 NSTGKMVLDTTESKD
+312 NSTGKMVLNTEDTKD

-353 GNSAVVFDTQDYTTK
+353 GNSAVVFDTQDYATK
-368 VSAFFISDN
+368 VSFFISDD
-377 VSRNES
+377 VSRNEP

-410 KTENSFAV
+410 RKESSFAV

-427 WFNNGEFVAENAKFT
+427 WFNNGEFVAENAKFA

-458 AETKVATT
+458 AETKVAVT

-500 VTNQAVWEL
+500 VNNQAVWEL

-768 NLAGFQFGHD
+768 DLAGFQFGHD

-813 GVVIDDKYTGK
+813 GVVLDDKYTGK

-963 TSANNIGEDNVTEKL
+963 TSASNIGEDNVTEKL

>member
-1 MFRFRLLGKDFFAK
+1 
-15 VSAYVIAEELYG
+15 
-27 KTIYYAILRQLP
+27 
-39 FLNGPYRDFKIINKR
+39 
-54 KIYMLTYKKEIYR
+54 MLTYKKEIFR

-85 VAAAG
+85 VAAAD

-129 RPKGLIVRANNQV
+129 RPKGIIVRANNQV

-192 DDANITVKNTE
+192 NDANITVKNTE

-241 KKLTINVEDKTTAK
+241 KKLTITVEDKTTAK

-458 AETKVATT
+458 AETKVAVT

-500 VTNQAVWEL
+500 VNNQAVWEL

-743 NSQIWGRIIG
+743 NNQIWGRIIG

-963 TSANNIGEDNVTEKL
+963 TSASNIGEDNVTEKL

>member
-1 MFRFRLLGKDFFAK
+1 MLLN
-15 VSAYVIAEELYG
+15 
-27 KTIYYAILRQLP
+27 T
-39 FLNGPYRDFKIINKR
+39 
-54 KIYMLTYKKEIYR
+54 KEKFR
-67 KTLLHTLIASCFS
+67 KTFLSTLIVSSFS

-85 VAAAG
+85 VAAAD
-90 DTSPTM
+90 DTSPTV

-208 TKNFGGATAPFGH
+208 TKNFSGATAPFGH

-241 KKLTINVEDKTTAK
+241 KKLTITVEDKTTAK

-377 VSRNES
+377 VSRNEP

-491 NVHSKLDVH
+491 DVYSKLDVH
-500 VTNQAVWEL
+500 VNNQAIWEL
-509 KQKGDEQRS
+509 KQKGTEQRS

-625 ADGTENMI
+625 ADGSENLV
-633 DGTIGSIAADLA
+633 DGSIGSIASDLG
-645 KNSTAVVRVQGESN
+645 KNSTAVVRVQGTSN
-659 LKNFT
+659 LRNFT
-664 GIAKTTGAGEL
+664 GMTRTTGAGEL
-675 QLASKKVGNTTE
+675 QLASKQVGNATE
-687 YFWTVVSTNKDAI
+687 YFWTVTSTNGDAI
-700 YTASVPAYTLIPNL
+700 YVPGYTLAPKL
-714 NLEVGYETVG
+714 NLEAGYETVG

-743 NSQIWGRIIG
+743 NNQTWGRIIG
-753 KHIALDGKKRLNLSA
+753 KHLALDGKERLNLTA
-768 NLAGFQFGHD
+768 NLSGFQLGHD
-778 FDISSSENGGKR
+778 FDVASTENGGKR
-790 LTGGYVGY
+790 LTGIYAGY

-813 GVVIDDKYTGK
+813 GVVLNDKYTGK
-824 AKTENL
+824 AKTENF
-830 HVGVTHTRYSEDG
+830 HAGVTHTRYAENG
-843 SYIDF
+843 SYLDL
-848 VGQLSWMQNKYN
+848 VGQLSWVKNKYYA
-860 SLDSKAKN
+860 LDSHAKN
-868 HGLGVALS
+868 HGFGVALS
-876 GEVGRPFVLSKEKTN
+876 SEVGHPFALGKEKMN

-900 QAQLIYQYLGLN
+900 QAQLIYQYLGLSRFN
-912 SFTDDMRSVHQDK
+912 DELRSVHQDK
-925 QHNLRSRIGV
+925 QHGLRGRVGA
-935 RFAYNNLTDHEKVRT
+935 RLAYNDLTAREKVRT
-950 LYFTTNVWHNFRN
+950 LYFTANLWHDFRN
-963 TSANNIGEDNVTEKL
+963 TAGSNIGADNINEKF
-978 AKTWGEV
+978 AKTWGEFGV
-985 GLGAQFATSSNT
+985 GTQLATSANS
-997 HIYADARYEQSLS
+997 HIYADVRYEHSLS
-1010 GTKHQGYK
+1010 GAKRQGYK
-1018 GSIGIKYSW
+1018 GSVGIKYSW

>member
-1 MFRFRLLGKDFFAK
+1 
-15 VSAYVIAEELYG
+15 
-27 KTIYYAILRQLP
+27 
-39 FLNGPYRDFKIINKR
+39 
-54 KIYMLTYKKEIYR
+54 MLTYKKEIYR
-67 KTLLHTLIASCFS
+67 KTLLHTLIVSCFS

-116 KATLAPNSGEQFA
+116 KATLAPNSGGQFA

-155 SEANSG
+155 SEGNSG
-161 LAVDSNAAYGI
+161 LASDSNAAYGI

-192 DDANITVKNTE
+192 NDANITVKNTE

-241 KKLTINVEDKTTAK
+241 KKLTITVEDKTTAK

-312 NSTGKMVLDTTESKD
+312 NSTGKMVLNTEDTKD

-353 GNSAVVFDTQDYTTK
+353 GNSAVVFDTQDYDTT
-368 VSAFFISDN
+368 VTARIPFLGPISDK
-377 VSRNES
+377 VSRNEP

-389 RLNNTKITTTSD
+389 RLNNTKITTTSN

-410 KTENSFAV
+410 RKESSFAV
-418 TFAGNKVAS
+418 TLAGDRVKN
-427 WFNNGEFVAENAKFT
+427 WFNNDEFVAENAKFA

-491 NVHSKLDVH
+491 DVRSKLDVY
-500 VTNQAVWEL
+500 VNNQAVWEL

-526 KGVLDASKNIP
+526 KGVLDASKNAP
-537 NGSTKTDYKVKLV
+537 NGSAGTDYKVKLV
-550 KQDGT
+550 QQDGT
-555 EGTLTS
+555 VGTLTS
-561 NNGEITLANGS
+561 TNGEITLANSS
-572 YEDKLTVEG
+572 YNDKLTIEG
-581 NYTANNGVLKV
+581 NYKATNGILKV
-592 NTHWDSNDANN
+592 NTKWNSDDVN
-603 GKSDLL
+603 GGISDLL

-687 YFWTVVSTNKDAI
+687 YFWTVVSTNNDAI

-768 NLAGFQFGHD
+768 DLAGFQFGHD
-778 FDISSSENGGKR
+778 FDISSSGNGGKR

-813 GVVIDDKYTGK
+813 GVVLDDKYTGK

-868 HGLGVALS
+868 HGLDVALS

-963 TSANNIGEDNVTEKL
+963 TSASNIGEDNITEKL

>member
-1 MFRFRLLGKDFFAK
+1 
-15 VSAYVIAEELYG
+15 
-27 KTIYYAILRQLP
+27 
-39 FLNGPYRDFKIINKR
+39 
-54 KIYMLTYKKEIYR
+54 MLTYKKETFR

-85 VAAAG
+85 VAAAD

-192 DDANITVKNTE
+192 NDANITVKNTE

-241 KKLTINVEDKTTAK
+241 KKLTITVEDKTTAK

-368 VSAFFISDN
+368 VSAFFISDD
-377 VSRNES
+377 VSRNEP

-389 RLNNTKITTTSD
+389 RLNNTKITTTSN

-410 KTENSFAV
+410 RKESSFAV

-500 VTNQAVWEL
+500 VNNQAVWEL

-743 NSQIWGRIIG
+743 NNQIWGRIIG

-813 GVVIDDKYTGK
+813 GVVLDDKYTGK

-963 TSANNIGEDNVTEKL
+963 TSASNIGEDNVTEKL

>member
-1 MFRFRLLGKDFFAK
+1 
-15 VSAYVIAEELYG
+15 
-27 KTIYYAILRQLP
+27 
-39 FLNGPYRDFKIINKR
+39 
-54 KIYMLTYKKEIYR
+54 MLTYKKEIFR

-85 VAAAG
+85 FAAAG

-458 AETKVATT
+458 AETKVAVT

-500 VTNQAVWEL
+500 VNNQAVWEL

-645 KNSTAVVRVQGESN
+645 KNSTAVVRVKGTSN

-675 QLASKKVGNTTE
+675 QLASRVEDSTNSTE

-743 NSQIWGRIIG
+743 NNQIWGRIIG

-768 NLAGFQFGHD
+768 DLAGFQFGHD
-778 FDISSSENGGKR
+778 FDISSSKNGGKR

-813 GVVIDDKYTGK
+813 GVVLDDKYTGK

-830 HVGVTHTRYSEDG
+830 HVGVTHTRYSENG

-963 TSANNIGEDNVTEKL
+963 TSASNIGEDNVTEKL

-985 GLGAQFATSSNT
+985 GWGAQFATSSNT